1 MGRLGTTGT
10 QASALGLGLAALGR
24 PAYMN
29 LHHAEDLRGATSPA
43 ALRAR
48 ALEVMDAAYSVGVRY
63 FDVARSYGL
72 GESFLRDWLEQ
83 RQPRDVVVGSKWGYR
98 YTANWDPSATVH
110 EVKEHSG
117 EMLRTQW
124 RESRAA
130 LGDWLSL
137 YQIHSASLKTGVLH
151 DVEVLRTLG
160 SLAEQGVQI
169 GLTVTGPEQADTLRR
184 ALEVRLDGKAL
195 FSCVEATWNL
205 LERSAGPALAEAHDA
220 GWDVIIKEAL
230 ANGRLAEVPGADA
243 VALAA
248 ALRQPF
254 VDVVL
259 SGAATV
265 EQLRSNARAMDVA
278 ESDVARALAA
288 RTPETSAQYWETRSK
303 LAWT

>member
-1 MGRLGTTGT
+1 
-10 QASALGLGLAALGR
+10 
-24 PAYMN
+24 
-29 LHHAEDLRGATSPA
+29 
-43 ALRAR
+43 
-48 ALEVMDAAYSVGVRY
+48 MDAAYSVGVRY

-278 ESDVARALAA
+278 ESDVARALSE